1 MGLRF
6 WLGRAG
12 AGALN
17 LLIQLGAFTVGP
29 LPGVHYPDPD
39 PDPDHTP
46 QQAWPPGATHGSRG
60 NGGRPQGPPAGHPE
74 RRCSTPPSR
83 VEQELWAGL
92 GIDVKRT
99 GR

>member
-1 MGLRF
+1 MGLRS

-17 LLIQLGAFTVGP
+17 LLVEFGAVVVGP

-39 PDPDHTP
+39 PDSDPDP
-46 QQAWPPGATHGSRG
+46 SSAPDSGS
-60 NGGRPQGPPAGHPE
+60 GPPAGHPE

-92 GIDVKRT
+92 GVDVEGT
-99 GR
+99 GRPGR

>member
-1 MGLRF
+1 MGLRS

-12 AGALN
+12 AGALS
-17 LLIQLGAFTVGP
+17 LLVEFGAVVVGP

-39 PDPDHTP
+39 PGSDPGSV
-46 QQAWPPGATHGSRG
+46 PGRDPGSD
-60 NGGRPQGPPAGHPE
+60 PASASGPPAGHPE

-92 GIDVKRT
+92 GVDVKRP
-99 GR
+99 GG

>member
-29 LPGVHYPDPD
+29 LPGVHYPDP
-39 PDPDHTP
+39 TT
-46 QQAWPPGATHGSRG
+46 QELWPPGRAQGRRG
-60 NGGRPQGPPAGHPE
+60 NTGRPRGLPAGHPE
-74 RRCSTPPSR
+74 QHCSTPPSR

-92 GIDVKRT
+92 GIDVKRDSA
-99 GR
+99 R

>member
-12 AGALN
+12 AGAFN
-17 LLIQLGAFTVGP
+17 LLIQFGAFTVGP
-29 LPGVHYPDPD
+29 LPGVHYHD

-46 QQAWPPGATHGSRG
+46 QEDRLPGATHAPHGS
-60 NGGRPQGPPAGHPE
+60 GGRPQGPSAGHPE
-74 RRCSTPPSR
+74 RRCTTPPSR

>member
-1 MGLRF
+1 MGLRS

-17 LLIQLGAFTVGP
+17 LLVEFGTVVVGP
-29 LPGVHYPDPD
+29 LPGVNYPDPE
-39 PDPDHTP
+39 PDPDSGP
-46 QQAWPPGATHGSRG
+46 APGSAPGSDPDSAPG
-60 NGGRPQGPPAGHPE
+60 SGSGLPAGHPE

-92 GIDVKRT
+92 GVDVRGT
-99 GR
+99 GE